1 VIRIYNRRL
10 EERKERKE
18 FAIERGRSFNNFC
31 FEGIL
36 YSLSRSVF
44 IGLVDCKQQQLMDR
58 KRSREERELV
68 GKLKVFARFH
78 SKEEHDAL
86 VEGLL
91 KARKLRAQIEL
102 YCAYR
107 SAGKTCSMIIY

>member
-1 VIRIYNRRL
+1 
-10 EERKERKE
+10 
-18 FAIERGRSFNNFC
+18 
-31 FEGIL
+31 
-36 YSLSRSVF
+36 
-44 IGLVDCKQQQLMDR
+44 LVDCKQQQLQDR

-68 GKLKVFARFH
+68 GKLRVFARFH

-91 KARKLRAQIEL
+91 RARKLRAQVEL

-107 SAGKTCSMIIY
+107 SAGKAICLHEVWLIKYVRLCVDDCFNHCGYSPLHRNPNPRRDLHPGGSAGL